1 MGDWYKVYDSKMFY
15 LRGFVKLF
23 NVMSVVKPHIKSKEM
38 FLAKILKQRFSS
50 H

>member
-1 MGDWYKVYDSKMFY
+1 MGDWYKVYDSKIFY

-23 NVMSVVKPHIKSKEM
+23 NVTSVKSHIESQEM
-38 FLAKILKQRFSS
+38 LLAKILKQRFYS